1 MRTLFVVGT
10 AGHIDHGK
18 SALVKALTGIDPD
31 RLEEEKRRGMTIDLG
46 FAHFDLPS
54 GRRAG
59 IVDVPGHER
68 LIKNML
74 AGATG
79 IDLVLLVIAAD
90 EGVMPQTRE
99 HLDILRFLPVR
110 AGIVVLNKIDL
121 VNEPSW
127 LSLVKEDVKTLAEGT
142 FLEGA
147 PVVEASAKT
156 GQGIDTLAETM
167 DRMLDQISARQVD
180 APVRLPIDRAFTM
193 AGFGTVVTGT
203 LWSGRIATGDT
214 LEMLPPG
221 KAIRVRGVQSHGE
234 PVAAGVAGSR
244 VAVNLAGV
252 EKDEIARGNV
262 LTTPGI
268 FRPTDLIDA
277 RVRLLASAPP
287 VSHLTRIRVYLGSDE
302 AIGWLVLLDRPRLE
316 PGGTAAAQIRLEKP
330 VVAAAGDPFV
340 LRRYSPMIT
349 IGGGEVLDAH
359 PPRRRRGAGSAAA
372 VEQSGAAGL
381 PERVEAAVLETGRN
395 GAGTEELVKMVSAG
409 KSQVDEAISTL
420 TAAGRILQIRGR
432 FFHRRAVDE
441 IGGAIRREVTA
452 FHETQPWRLGIPKEE
467 LKAKAFGAGDSR
479 LYAHILAEL
488 VTAGAVQES
497 GDFIRHPGYAPP
509 LSPQD
514 TKVRDHIARL
524 LQEGKF
530 SPPPREEMAR
540 GAGDGAAFDRVFRML
555 LDEGTIVEVAPGVI
569 FHRSVLDEIKTVVAE
584 EITARG
590 SITVAGLRDRLKTSR
605 KYALTVL
612 EYFDTIKLT
621 RRIGD
626 ARVLLQTQKRLG
638 PGA

>member
-54 GRRAG
+54 GRRVG

-121 VNEPSW
+121 VNDPSW
-127 LSLVKEDVKTLAEGT
+127 LSLIKEDVTTLAAGT

-147 PVVEASAKT
+147 PVVEVSAKT
-156 GQGIDTLAETM
+156 GQGIDALAETM
-167 DRMLDQISARQVD
+167 DRLLDRIPARQAG
-180 APVRLPIDRAFTM
+180 APVRLPIDRVFTI

-203 LWSGRIATGDT
+203 LWSGRIAAGDT
-214 LEMLPPG
+214 LEILPPG
-221 KAIRVRGVQSHGE
+221 KTIRVRGVQSHSQAV
-234 PVAAGVAGSR
+234 PVGIAGSR

-262 LTTPGI
+262 LTAPGI

-287 VSHLTRIRVYLGSDE
+287 MPHLARIRVYLGSDE
-302 AIGWLVLLDRPRLE
+302 AIGRLALLDRPRLE
-316 PGGTAAAQIRLEKP
+316 PGDTAAAQIRLEQP
-330 VVAAAGDPFV
+330 MVAAAGDPFV

-372 VEQSGAAGL
+372 IERSSTAGL

-395 GAGTEELVKMVSAG
+395 GAAAEELGKKVSAG
-409 KSQVDEAISTL
+409 KPQVDEAISAL
-420 TAAGRILQIRGR
+420 TAFGKTLLIRGR
-432 FFHRRAVDE
+432 IFHQRTAGEVGE
-441 IGGAIRREVTA
+441 AIRREVAA

-467 LKAKAFGAGDSR
+467 LKARVFGAGDSR
-479 LYAHILAEL
+479 LYAHVLAEL
-488 VTAGAVQES
+488 VTGGAVEES
-497 GDFIRHPGYAPP
+497 GDFIRQPGRAPA

-514 TKVRDHIARL
+514 AKVRDHIVRL
-524 LQEGKF
+524 LREGKF
-530 SPPPREEMAR
+530 SPPPREEVAR
-540 GAGDGAAFDRVFRML
+540 GAGDGATFDRVFRLL

-626 ARVLLQTQKRLG
+626 VRVLIGRPKSG
-638 PGA
+638 